1 MPSPAVLP
9 EMSDPLLNP
18 LTVIC
23 AGSCFAFSGL
33 FYKLYLDKRR
43 EIEKLKEIPN
53 FQPDHHLLRILN
65 ASPNK
70 RLHYVAVDGLV
81 QAIGEPIS
89 SQYVPR
95 CHGVIQKISVQEHW
109 KYWNS
114 YIKSWVS
121 KKMNKKQTTNTV
133 PFSLVQ
139 PGSYISD
146 VSVRVDSPLEA
157 SGDYL
162 EQVHKRLRHAK
173 EGLVDIVVQELS
185 GERPVAQEEWEELL
199 RVGASLTGF
208 GELVLEQDKVM
219 RLQPPKD
226 GRSYI
231 LIPGDYKSFIQRHES
246 SAIMWKGL
254 MAVFGITGFTLLAGF
269 IHSAINKDKKN

>member
-1 MPSPAVLP
+1 
-9 EMSDPLLNP
+9 MSEPLLNP
-18 LTVIC
+18 LTVIST
-23 AGSCFAFSGL
+23 GSCFAFSGL
-33 FYKLYLDKRR
+33 FYKLYSDKRQ

-70 RLHYVAVDGLV
+70 KLHYVAVEGLV

-95 CHGVIQKISVQEHW
+95 CHGVIQKISVHEHW

-114 YIKSWVS
+114 YLQSWVS
-121 KKMNKKQTTNTV
+121 KKVNKKQTTNTV
-133 PFSLVQ
+133 PFSLVLA
-139 PGSYISD
+139 GSYISD
-146 VSVRVDSPLEA
+146 VSVRIDSPLEA
-157 SGDYL
+157 SGVYM
-162 EQVHKRLRHAK
+162 EQVHRRLRHAK

-185 GERPVAQEEWEELL
+185 GEKPVAQEEQEELL

-226 GRSYI
+226 GRSYV
-231 LIPGDYKSFIQRHES
+231 LIPSDYKSFIQRHES
-246 SAIMWKGL
+246 SASMWKGL
-254 MAVFGITGFTLLAGF
+254 TALFGITGFTLLAGF
-269 IHSAINKDKKN
+269 IHSAISKDKKN